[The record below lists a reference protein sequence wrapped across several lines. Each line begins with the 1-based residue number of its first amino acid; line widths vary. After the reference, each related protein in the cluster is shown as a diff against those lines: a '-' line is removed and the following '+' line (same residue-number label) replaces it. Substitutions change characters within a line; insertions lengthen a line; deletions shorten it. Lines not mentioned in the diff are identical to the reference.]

1 MTSIETTPLLNP
13 TFVTK
18 NQNQIIESKPALPP
32 VYALSISSMPRFI
45 EHLETQQI
53 DIPGIANKEKYID
66 RFSWRLNDTANSNLY
81 TYELTLE
88 NLLRLAPL
96 GTSVQ
101 SFVNIDAIEL
111 TIINTN
117 QFAYQGSLIVYH
129 DPSPDP
135 AYYPQQ
141 IGTTLSLNHK
151 WQFPD
156 LHLIEPKNRNPLV
169 FIIPINIPF
178 DLFQINHPDTAN
190 QYYVRS
196 YSFGRLKVDV
206 NDDLVTKTQTTSL
219 NFRVRARLIKYQT
232 AGSAFV

>member
-13 TFVTK
+13 TFVTV

-32 VYALSISSMPRFI
+32 VNALSISSMPRFI
-45 EHLETQQI
+45 EPLETQQI
-53 DIPGIANKEKYID
+53 DIPGIADKEKYVD
-66 RFSWRLNDTANSNLY
+66 SFNWSLSHTSNTNLY
-81 TYELTLE
+81 TYELKLE

-101 SFVNIDAIEL
+101 SFVNVDAVEI
-111 TIINTN
+111 TILNTN

-129 DPSPDP
+129 DPSPDSTYFP
-135 AYYPQQ
+135 TQ
-141 IGTTLSLNHK
+141 IGAAFTLNHK

-169 FIIPINIPF
+169 FRIPINIPF
-178 DLFQINHPDTAN
+178 DLFQINHPDSAN
-190 QYYVRS
+190 QYYVRE

-206 NDDLVTKTQTTSL
+206 NDALVTKAVTTSL
-219 NFRVRARLIKYQT
+219 NYRVRARLIKYQT
-232 AGSAFV
+232 AGSAFT